1 MRHCKNRAL
10 LKIVRVEMKRIIIF
24 AIWLY
29 KAAVSPF
36 LPQSCRF
43 APSCSEYAA
52 AAVEKYGVMKGTGMA
67 VKRLL
72 RCHPFSEGGYD
83 PVK

>member
-1 MRHCKNRAL
+1 
-10 LKIVRVEMKRIIIF
+10 MKKIIIF

-43 APSCSEYAA
+43 DPSCSEYAA
-52 AAVEKYGVMKGTGMA
+52 VAVEKYGALKGSGMA
-67 VKRLL
+67 VLRIL

>member
-1 MRHCKNRAL
+1 
-10 LKIVRVEMKRIIIF
+10 MKKVILF

-52 AAVEKYGVMKGTGMA
+52 AAVEKHGALKGSGMA
-67 VKRLL
+67 VWRLL
-72 RCHPFSEGGYD
+72 KCHPFSEGGYD

>member
-1 MRHCKNRAL
+1 
-10 LKIVRVEMKRIIIF
+10 MKKIIIF
-24 AIWLY
+24 VIWLY

-36 LPQSCRF
+36 LPRSCRF
-43 APSCSEYAA
+43 DPSCSEYAA
-52 AAVEKYGVMKGTGMA
+52 VAVEKYGALKGSGMA
-67 VKRLL
+67 VLRIL

>member
-1 MRHCKNRAL
+1 
-10 LKIVRVEMKRIIIF
+10 MKKIIIYS
-24 AIWLY
+24 IWLY
-29 KAAVSPF
+29 KAALSPF

-52 AAVEKYGVMKGTGMA
+52 AAVGKYGALKGSAMA
-67 VKRLL
+67 ARRLL

>member
-1 MRHCKNRAL
+1 
-10 LKIVRVEMKRIIIF
+10 MKRVILF

-52 AAVEKYGVMKGTGMA
+52 AAVEKHGALKGFSMA
-67 VKRLL
+67 VWRLL